1 MAVQAALTGH
11 LVLSTLHTND
21 APSAV
26 TRLLDI
32 GVEPFL
38 LHSTVLG
45 IMAQRLVRT
54 LCPHCRETGSI
65 DDDAWKSLTAP
76 YQMPKPANAF
86 VAKGCL
92 ECRMTGYMGRV
103 GIYEMMT
110 LSPAQRRLISAE
122 TDLNKV
128 REQAMRDGMKPL
140 RVSGA
145 LKVAAGMTTVEEVM
159 KVAPPAS
166 GERRAV

>member
-1 MAVQAALTGH
+1 
-11 LVLSTLHTND
+11 
-21 APSAV
+21 
-26 TRLLDI
+26 
-32 GVEPFL
+32 
-38 LHSTVLG
+38 
-45 IMAQRLVRT
+45 
-54 LCPHCRETGSI
+54 
-65 DDDAWKSLTAP
+65 
-76 YQMPKPANAF
+76 
-86 VAKGCL
+86 
-92 ECRMTGYMGRV
+92 
-103 GIYEMMT
+103 MT

-166 GERRAV
+166 GERRGV

>member
-1 MAVQAALTGH
+1 VHAT
-11 LVLSTLHTND
+11 S
-21 APSAV
+21 SAGV
-26 TRLLDI
+26 FNRLI
-32 GVEPFL
+32 EMGVEPFL
-38 LHSTVLG
+38 LASASVAS
-45 IMAQRLVRT
+45 ISQRLVRA

-145 LKVAAGMTTVEEVM
+145 LKIAAGLTTVEEVM
-159 KVAPPAS
+159 KVAPPAT
-166 GERRAV
+166 GDRRAV